1 MQRNVWGRLLFP
13 ARALPG
19 IKLECAGSL
28 RFEVATPLGE
38 DGESCRR
45 LNSLLEQVVPPRTGR
60 LGCRGWLR
68 PLGISSGNSG
78 TPRRRSV
85 SQDKALLGVATGR
98 CQVGENTGYKM
109 HLRWGRETKPQEKSG
124 WHGGPACLVGA
135 CWDWAWS
142 EAQRITWEPPED
154 VLKEVWLAQTQYRQ
168 VPLFTCFGARYS
180 LLHHHPTAAEEREAH
195 SRQEIRSRS
204 FGQLQGKSKTKATP
218 LSPFP

>member
-19 IKLECAGSL
+19 VKLECAGSL
-28 RFEVATPLGE
+28 RFEVATPRGE
-38 DGESCRR
+38 DGESFRR
-45 LNSLLEQVVPPRTGR
+45 LSSPLERVVPPRTGR
-60 LGCRGWLR
+60 PGCRGWLR
-68 PLGISSGNSG
+68 PLGISSGDSG

-124 WHGGPACLVGA
+124 WHGGPACPGGT

-154 VLKEVWLAQTQYRQ
+154 VSKPSVTSPDPVPPGAPFHLLWSTLKLAPPPPNCSWGERGSQQ
-168 VPLFTCFGARYS
+168 ARD
-180 LLHHHPTAAEEREAH
+180 
-195 SRQEIRSRS
+195 
-204 FGQLQGKSKTKATP
+204 
-218 LSPFP
+218 